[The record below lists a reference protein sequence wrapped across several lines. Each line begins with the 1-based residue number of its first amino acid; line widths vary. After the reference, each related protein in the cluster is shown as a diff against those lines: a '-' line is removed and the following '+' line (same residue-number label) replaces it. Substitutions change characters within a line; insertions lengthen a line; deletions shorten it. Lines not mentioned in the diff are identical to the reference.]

1 MQPVTTL
8 MKKEKRKKISAAN
21 LCRSLSLSP
30 SLSLSLSQTH
40 THTHTDWG
48 KEKVPIQQHCTD
60 SILIHM
66 QSNQNV
72 FKKTNKKQGKTK
84 QKNLKMNKH

>member
-30 SLSLSLSQTH
+30 SLSLSLTNTH
-40 THTHTDWG
+40 THILIGEKKKSLYSNTVQTQYSSTCNQIKTFLKKQTKN
-48 KEKVPIQQHCTD
+48 KEKQ
-60 SILIHM
+60 
-66 QSNQNV
+66 
-72 FKKTNKKQGKTK
+72 NKK
-84 QKNLKMNKH
+84 N